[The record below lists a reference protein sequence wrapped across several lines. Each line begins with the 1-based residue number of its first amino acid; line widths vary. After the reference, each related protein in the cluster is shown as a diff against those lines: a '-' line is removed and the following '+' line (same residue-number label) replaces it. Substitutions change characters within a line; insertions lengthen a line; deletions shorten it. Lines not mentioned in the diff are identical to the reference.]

1 MRTVGGRVQRPP
13 PESTAARGRCT
24 GSGTA
29 RSPMPLSRAPSTPLP
44 MALSGHTPTRSLAR
58 YGLVSA
64 EALQRWQQERD
75 PGRRRTRGA
84 AKISPKPAIGDVLPA
99 QQGASHRAVGPPKVE
114 TRASEKTRSLKPTPR
129 SDFREP
135 GAFGPKNLV
144 NGFREQTASLAAR
157 PGAEDGRWPRRTA
170 RPTHC
175 GFRAYFGRT
184 PVRPDRGNGPAGLGR
199 RSSGRGMSGQA
210 ATPVACLWLS
220 SLLVARHAGQQGDAG
235 SAITPPPS
243 GQPARTAARRT
254 SR

>member
-1 MRTVGGRVQRPP
+1 VPAVGLVGLGVPHAAAGKRGVGRLGQMRRNPGRGQILGDIPP
-13 PESTAARGRCT
+13 PGASLGR
-24 GSGTA
+24 
-29 RSPMPLSRAPSTPLP
+29 
-44 MALSGHTPTRSLAR
+44 
-58 YGLVSA
+58 
-64 EALQRWQQERD
+64 ERD
-75 PGRRRTRGA
+75 VIAASEPRQPGA
-84 AKISPKPAIGDVLPA
+84 QVLP
-99 QQGASHRAVGPPKVE
+99 VGRGDLAATPDACVAPRGSQARRVG
-114 TRASEKTRSLKPTPR
+114 RGLRRSRVPLTRSLKPTPR

-135 GAFGPKNLV
+135 GDFGPKDLV
-144 NGFREQTASLAAR
+144 KGFREQTASPAAR

-184 PVRPDRGNGPAGLGR
+184 PVRPDRGNGPAGLVR
-199 RSSGRGMSGQA
+199 RSSGRGMTGQA